1 MTPNAWKVGDNPFP
15 DTCDL
20 LPDPGGHI
28 EWLMQRR
35 HGIGS
40 SDCAAALGMSRWS
53 EATPWHLFMDKTGQF
68 PLESA
73 DTEAAEWGRR
83 LEPAIRQAAAD
94 RLGMQVQTVGG
105 LANRE
110 RPWMRASLDGVLVDN
125 GTPVIL
131 EAKNTSIYLAE
142 EWDDQIPDAAELQVL
157 HAMAVTGAP
166 HAYVAGLVGGNRLV
180 VRKVERDQELIDH
193 IITVEAELWGRVQRY
208 RWAQERIVD
217 LDLYATVAR
226 ALEPALTAR
235 DTVDSIVGASSATD
249 VDEVVLDEDAA
260 AKAHEWMD
268 QYGDAQ
274 VLEKQAAEMKAEAR
288 NNLIRLADGHA
299 VIAEVNPDPDSDDP
313 TRVIARVQRGN
324 FAKSRFIEAHP
335 DVADVTMHKIEVLD
349 VDALKRE
356 HPDLYR
362 QFQSRSIRAPKKGK

>member
-1 MTPNAWKVGDNPFP
+1 MDHYTTAWTLFQEKTGN
-15 DTCDL
+15 
-20 LPDPGGHI
+20 LPLDSGT
-28 EWLMQRR
+28 
-35 HGIGS
+35 
-40 SDCAAALGMSRWS
+40 S
-53 EATPWHLFMDKTGQF
+53 EA
-68 PLESA
+68 S
-73 DTEAAEWGRR
+73 EWGQR
-83 LEPAIRQAAAD
+83 LEPVIRDSAAE
-94 RLGMQVQTVGG
+94 RLGVEVRVCGG
-105 LANRE
+105 LASRE
-110 RPWMRASLDGVLVDN
+110 RAWQRASLDGVLVMND
-125 GTPVIL
+125 GLFVPIEV
-131 EAKNTSIYLAE
+131 KNTSAWLQAD
-142 EWDDQIPDAAELQVL
+142 WSDDQIPDRAELQVQ
-157 HAMAVTGAP
+157 HQMAVTGAP
-166 HAYVAGLVGGNRLV
+166 YGYVAGLLGGNRLV

-193 IITVEAELWGRVQRY
+193 IINVEAELWGRVQRY

-217 LDLYATVAR
+217 LDLYATVTR

-349 VDALKRE
+349 VDAIKRE

-362 QFQSRSIRAPKKGK
+362 AYQSRSIRAPKGKK